1 MIETQM
7 AVKAKQVNELESQ
20 VEYLKKI
27 EPEKTDEIKAKKVY
41 VEERF
46 QRLQAPLLERKA
58 QLLKKKEAYQ
68 FRRDIEDEKMWIQE
82 KMPLAT
88 SAEYGNS
95 LFGVQI

>member
-20 VEYLKKI
+20 VEYFEKI

-46 QRLQAPLLERKA
+46 QRLQAPLLERKE
-58 QLLKKKEAYQ
+58 QLLKKKEAY
-68 FRRDIEDEKMWIQE
+68 
-82 KMPLAT
+82 
-88 SAEYGNS
+88 
-95 LFGVQI
+95 